1 MNTSRV
7 TAFVGWAL
15 LLLVAF
21 AALSANAFAA
31 GMPAQWNPAQVAVSP
46 DDANSFLLRPGQIL
60 VAPGDA
66 AAVANVL
73 DGTGWKGTD
82 TRAYGITL
90 FQKKPDK
97 PETAA
102 QEVLDT
108 LAKIREATAKRRQGP
123 ARVSPNHV
131 FVGEAVPATADAI
144 NFMGEPRIQGGP
156 GSSVRPAFGPKALP
170 KRNALASDG
179 KGARIAV
186 LDTGMFEHEW
196 LSNVVRAPYADDVW
210 DVEGD
215 GYGDNESGHG
225 TFIAGLIQQV
235 APSAS
240 VYAVKVLDSHGV
252 GDDLKVAEAMA
263 LLPANVNIVNL
274 SLGGYTEGD
283 QPPMAIA
290 TAMQS
295 QAFNA
300 RVVVAAAGNHAEKRP
315 FWPAAFG
322 PVVSVGAVEDKEGLW
337 APASYS
343 NQGAWVDLVARGSN
357 LQSTFAHETTKVAQG
372 PVIDPINDPSVSF
385 DGWAEWDG
393 TSFSTPIAA
402 AMIARTMTRTGLYHA
417 PDAAYKLTLNSPGAA
432 LAEFPNAK
440 LVDELR

>member
-15 LLLVAF
+15 LLLVAL

-46 DDANSFLLRPGQIL
+46 DDSNPFLLRPGQIL
-60 VAPGDA
+60 VCPGDA
-66 AAVANVL
+66 ADVARVL
-73 DGTGWKGTD
+73 SGTGWKSSD

-90 FQKKPDK
+90 FVKEPDK
-97 PETAA
+97 PEAAA

-108 LAKIREATAKRRQGP
+108 LTYIRKATAKRKQGP
-123 ARVSPNHV
+123 ACVAPNHV
-131 FVGEAVPATADAI
+131 FVGEAVGTTTDAI

-156 GSSVRPAFGPKALP
+156 GSSVRFASGPRALP
-170 KRNALASDG
+170 RRNALASDG

-186 LDTGMFEHEW
+186 LDTGMFEHDW
-196 LSNVVRAPYADDVW
+196 LNSVVRAPYADDVW

-225 TFIAGLIQQV
+225 TFIAGLIKQV

-240 VYAVKVLDSHGV
+240 IYAVKVLDSHGV
-252 GDDLKVAEAMA
+252 GDDLTVATAMSQ
-263 LLPANVNIVNL
+263 LPADVNIVNL
-274 SLGGYTEGD
+274 SLGGYTEGN

-290 TAMQS
+290 AAMQS

-300 RVVVAAAGNHAEKRP
+300 RVVVAAAGNQASARP
-315 FWPAAFG
+315 FWPAAFP
-322 PVVSVGAVEDKEGLW
+322 PVVSVGAVEDTEGVW

-357 LQSTFAHETTKVAQG
+357 LQSTFAHESTKVAEG
-372 PVIDPINDPSVSF
+372 PVIDPANDGSVTF

-402 AMIARTMTRTGLYHA
+402 AMIARTMTRTGTYSA
-417 PDAAYKLTLNSPGAA
+417 PAASSKLQLASANAS

>member
-1 MNTSRV
+1 
-7 TAFVGWAL
+7 
-15 LLLVAF
+15 
-21 AALSANAFAA
+21 
-31 GMPAQWNPAQVAVSP
+31 
-46 DDANSFLLRPGQIL
+46 
-60 VAPGDA
+60 
-66 AAVANVL
+66 
-73 DGTGWKGTD
+73 
-82 TRAYGITL
+82 
-90 FQKKPDK
+90 
-97 PETAA
+97 
-102 QEVLDT
+102 
-108 LAKIREATAKRRQGP
+108 
-123 ARVSPNHV
+123 
-131 FVGEAVPATADAI
+131 
-144 NFMGEPRIQGGP
+144 MGEPRIQGGP
-156 GSSVRPAFGPKALP
+156 GSTVRPAFGPKALP
-170 KRNALASDG
+170 RRNALASDG

-210 DVEGD
+210 DVEND

-235 APSAS
+235 APAAS

-274 SLGGYTEGD
+274 SLGGYTDGD

-290 TAMQS
+290 LAMQS
-295 QAFNA
+295 QAFNS

-343 NQGAWVDLVARGSN
+343 NHGAWVDLVARGSN

-372 PVIDPINDPSVSF
+372 PVAEPVRSVRQLRRLGRMGRHLVLHADRRRDDRPHDDPHRDLLRAGRRVQAH
-385 DGWAEWDG
+385 AE
-393 TSFSTPIAA
+393 
-402 AMIARTMTRTGLYHA
+402 
-417 PDAAYKLTLNSPGAA
+417 
-432 LAEFPNAK
+432 LAERRAGGLPEREAGRRTA
-440 LVDELR
+440 LTPTTHALMIGAC

>member
-46 DDANSFLLRPGQIL
+46 DDDNSFLLRPGQIL
-60 VAPGDA
+60 VAPADA
-66 AAVANVL
+66 AVVANVL

-90 FQKKPDK
+90 FQKQPDK

-108 LAKIREATAKRRQGP
+108 LAYIRKATAKRRQGP

-196 LSNVVRAPYADDVW
+196 LRNVVRAPYADDVW

-263 LLPANVNIVNL
+263 LLPAERQHRQPLARRLHGGRPAADGDRHRHAVAGLQRPRRRRRGRQPRREAPVL
-274 SLGGYTEGD
+274 ARRVRPGRVRRRRRGQGRPVGARLLQQPGRVGGPRRPRQQPAVDVRARDHEGRPGPRHRSHQRPVRQLRRLGGVG
-283 QPPMAIA
+283 
-290 TAMQS
+290 
-295 QAFNA
+295 
-300 RVVVAAAGNHAEKRP
+300 RHLVLHADRRRDDRP
-315 FWPAAFG
+315 HDDAH
-322 PVVSVGAVEDKEGLW
+322 
-337 APASYS
+337 
-343 NQGAWVDLVARGSN
+343 RH
-357 LQSTFAHETTKVAQG
+357 STTRRT
-372 PVIDPINDPSVSF
+372 PR
-385 DGWAEWDG
+385 
-393 TSFSTPIAA
+393 TS
-402 AMIARTMTRTGLYHA
+402 
-417 PDAAYKLTLNSPGAA
+417 
-432 LAEFPNAK
+432 
-440 LVDELR
+440 